1 LAFRPAPQK
10 PESHPGNE
18 SIGPPSHG
26 QQLRLNATARGK
38 ELNFCSLSFE
48 DGVGEI
54 VEHKIQDEQ
63 PGLHVAVSLEAPVLR
78 IAAED
83 GDIHRPR
90 CQVVH
95 MASLAALDHFHVVEA
110 ESLLDEPVGQ
120 LAAVALDEAAELAAQ
135 EVTGVHGDQIQEG
148 RFLFGIP
155 GVFEQRDGIVVR
167 HYSSRMFSI
176 RW

>member
-1 LAFRPAPQK
+1 
-10 PESHPGNE
+10 
-18 SIGPPSHG
+18 
-26 QQLRLNATARGK
+26 
-38 ELNFCSLSFE
+38 
-48 DGVGEI
+48 
-54 VEHKIQDEQ
+54 
-63 PGLHVAVSLEAPVLR
+63 
-78 IAAED
+78 
-83 GDIHRPR
+83 
-90 CQVVH
+90 